1 MSSGRG
7 IYFHAPW
14 GRMLVV
20 LSIVC
25 TVVTLS
31 LSLLLA
37 TGGLA
42 RQPILSLILVA
53 FTLGCIPFAVRGYTI
68 DGSTLFIH
76 RIGWRSRIPLDDLQS
91 AVADSS
97 LIADSYRMFGNG
109 GFYSF
114 TGTFSS
120 PKLGRYRAYFTD
132 SRKAVVLTFPKRKIV
147 VSPDRPGE
155 FAAALGRLIPVA
167 S

>member
-1 MSSGRG
+1 MSSQGTF
-7 IYFHAPW
+7 FHAPW
-14 GRMLVV
+14 GRMLVA
-20 LSIVC
+20 LSIIC

-31 LSLLLA
+31 LALLLA

-42 RQPILSLILVA
+42 RQPILSAILVA

-68 DGSTLFIH
+68 DGRTLFIH
-76 RIGWRSRIPLDDLQS
+76 RIGWRTRIPLDDLQS

-132 SRKAVVLTFPKRKIV
+132 SSKAVVLTFPKRKIV

-155 FAAALGRLIPVA
+155 FAAALNRLIQK

>member
-1 MSSGRG
+1 MSSRG
-7 IYFHAPW
+7 IFFHAPW
-14 GRMLVV
+14 GRMLVA
-20 LSIVC
+20 LSIIC
-25 TVVTLS
+25 TFVTLS
-31 LSLLLA
+31 LALLLA

-42 RQPILSLILVA
+42 RQPVLSLILVA

-68 DGSTLFIH
+68 DGGTLFIH
-76 RIGWRSRIPLDDLQS
+76 RIGWKTRIPLDDLQS
-91 AVADSS
+91 AIADSS
-97 LIADSYRMFGNG
+97 LIDGSYRMFGTG

-132 SRKAVVLTFPKRKIV
+132 SSKAVVLTFPKRKIV

-155 FAAALGRLIPVA
+155 FAAALSRTISA